1 MIKIGM
7 KGQKLN
13 STQMVEKLSLR
24 KQSKEMKTYHVY
36 LNDRC
41 LFKNL
46 DEREF
51 KVIWGRLYHSY
62 WDGLTYSE
70 MVEEPNKQYEESSY

>member
-1 MIKIGM
+1 M
-7 KGQKLN
+7 
-13 STQMVEKLSLR
+13 S
-24 KQSKEMKTYHVY
+24 KTYHVY
-36 LNDRC
+36 LNERC

-46 DEREF
+46 NETEF

-70 MVEEPNKQYEESSY
+70 VEEKEHEKYIEASY